1 MPAIIALAVVMTPMM
16 NNRYFQP
23 GKKVYLRLRLSNI
36 QIQKTGA
43 KTGFYAEI
51 SARF

>member
-1 MPAIIALAVVMTPMM
+1 MLLGMS
-16 NNRYFQP
+16 NL
-23 GKKVYLRLRLSNI
+23 LRNLNGAKANI

-43 KTGFYAEI
+43 EAWFYAEI

>member
-1 MPAIIALAVVMTPMM
+1 MSFNEETIERP
-16 NNRYFQP
+16 NN
-23 GKKVYLRLRLSNI
+23 

-43 KTGFYAEI
+43 ETNFYAEI